1 MPSLQEQLEELNEVV
16 QRFKSVLPHVE
27 AILPVF
33 ADCFHKGNKLLTCGN
48 GGSAADALHMAEE
61 LVGRYRGNRRA
72 LPAISLVADVT
83 ALTCIANDWNYEAVF
98 SRQVEAL
105 GKPGDILV
113 LFSGSGNSANQLKA
127 LETAKKLGVKTVAFL
142 GKGGGKAKGQAD
154 YEVIVP
160 SNNTARVQEIHT
172 WILHVILEHIEAEF
186 GEK

>member
-1 MPSLQEQLEELNEVV
+1 MPSLKEQLEELRGVV
-16 QRFKSVLPHVE
+16 ERFESVLPQVD
-27 AILPVF
+27 ALLPVF
-33 ADCFHKGNKLLTCGN
+33 SACFLQGSKVLTCGN

-61 LVGRYRGNRRA
+61 LVGRYRGNRKA

-83 ALTCIANDWNYEAVF
+83 ALTCIANDWSYEAVF

-105 GKPGDILV
+105 GKPGDVLV
-113 LFSGSGNSANQLKA
+113 VFSGSGNSANLLRA
-127 LETAKKLGVKTVAFL
+127 LEKARELGLVTVSLL
-142 GKGGGKAKGQAD
+142 GKGGGKAKGMAD

-186 GEK
+186 ADK